1 MHKNST
7 RTSVTQLINE
17 TTTVLTKHNED
28 DEKSSDVHTI
38 NAKYSNLKLRDIKF
52 PDLHFLDIQFIEIDF
67 FDIIET
73 IGKIIISGIVAFL
86 ISYCLIVICAHYFGF
101 GGGIGEENIA
111 TGSQRTGATDVPDK
125 RILIAVTVVLFVTC
139 LVIFL

>member
-7 RTSVTQLINE
+7 RTSVINE

-28 DEKSSDVHTI
+28 NEKFSDVHTI

-52 PDLHFLDIQFIEIDF
+52 PDIHFLDIQFLEIDF

-86 ISYCLIVICAHYFGF
+86 ISYCLIVICAHYLGF
-101 GGGIGEENIA
+101 GGGIVEENIA

-125 RILIAVTVVLFVTC
+125 RILIAVTVVLFVIF